1 METTAMNL
9 LIGTA
14 ALALG
19 IFVVLS
25 PARATKLWGWKQ
37 FERLEP
43 RHRILYLRCYRAFGI
58 SLGLSGM
65 LVALSGIFG
74 WR

>member
-1 METTAMNL
+1 MNL
-9 LIGTA
+9 LISTA

-19 IFVVLS
+19 IFVALS

-37 FERLEP
+37 LNQLEP
-43 RHRILYLRCYRAFGI
+43 RHRTLYLRCYRVFGI
-58 SLGLSGM
+58 SLGLSGI
-65 LVALSGIFG
+65 LVALSDIFG